1 MSGLNIYN
9 DLQQLKEQAQNI
21 KNSNEQS
28 EANEAQAQ
36 ELEKYNQEL
45 ADKKASEEFT
55 NALNDKANQEA
66 FLKYKAQQSGI
77 NTQTQGL
84 DSLLYADEKAQTEA
98 LKAQT
103 QKQNTQI
110 IPNEDEAMLQE
121 AQRPKRYR
129 NTGVAYFDNKDNLTI
144 ADAFLAKQLGLNISY
159 IDMNLNANIKTTD
172 VGRAKNELASLFAD
186 SKSLL
191 DGTVLYEDTYKAQGG
206 DGWFFGKSW
215 GNFKAQ
221 LGRKLNS
228 ATNGLINPSS
238 NANEKILS
246 RNKLDTYTMASLMN
260 GGAGKRTNQNIKD
273 AGEVIDNTWKGRE
286 NYYAGVVSGLEN
298 GLNYMNEKIT
308 YMENAG
314 IPLSKSDTL
323 KLYLLNEMKKDLTQ
337 AQKGTAL
344 SANYKNNVKAM
355 GILNEKGDKGIA
367 EAMKLI
373 YNK

>member
-9 DLQQLKEQAQNI
+9 DLQNLKDEAQSI
-21 KNSNEQS
+21 KNAKAQT

-66 FLKYKAQQSGI
+66 FLKYKSEQSGI

-98 LKAQT
+98 LKNQSKAQT
-103 QKQNTQI
+103 QQI

-159 IDMNLNANIKTTD
+159 VDMNLNANIKTTD

-206 DGWFFGKSW
+206 DGWFGKSW
-215 GNFKAQ
+215 GNWWAQ
-221 LGRKLNS
+221 AGRKLNS
-228 ATNGLINPSS
+228 ASNGLINLSS

-344 SANYKNNVKAM
+344 SNNYKNNVKAM

-367 EAMKLI
+367 EAMKLF